1 MGTVAGLE
9 GTVLRFSGLELDS
22 DLVGLRR
29 PDGET
34 VKLRPKTLEI
44 LRLLAGN
51 AGRVL
56 SKQQL
61 MEAVWPNVHVGE
73 DSLFQCIREIRAAL
87 GDDKRQ
93 VVRVISGRGYLFQA
107 EVTKVHA
114 PAAPVIAPI
123 GQPVPAEPDTPAA
136 TEA

>member
-9 GTVLRFSGLELDS
+9 GTVLRCSGFELAQERAE
-22 DLVGLRR
+22 LPA
-29 PDGET
+29 PDGRT
-34 VKLRPKTLEI
+34 VRLRPKSLEI

-87 GDDKRQ
+87 GDDRRQ
-93 VVRVISGRGYLFQA
+93 IIKLASGRGYLFA
-107 EVTKVHA
+107 VEVT
-114 PAAPVIAPI
+114 IAPD
-123 GQPVPAEPDTPAA
+123 GPAA
-136 TEA
+136 TTDTALPAGLAQT